1 MTMTSPMT
9 PIITVVTILPATNR
23 NRIPRRDQGFTLIE
37 VLIAFV
43 VLSVGVLGIISL
55 LIMSKSSLHQSIQRT
70 RAVDLADGIVE
81 RIRVNP
87 AGLAAYIGS
96 NPLGND
102 TLDDPALDCTAA
114 SCTPEQLAAHD
125 LWAWE
130 QALDGA
136 RITIDG
142 ENSGGLIS
150 PVACITFTALN
161 GLNRSGML
169 NVIIQWQGLTST
181 SDAVQ
186 DGETVCGGANDD
198 GLNLTRRQVVVNTL
212 VLDEAEF

>member
-1 MTMTSPMT
+1 M
-9 PIITVVTILPATNR
+9 TVVTTLPATNR
-23 NRIPRRDQGFTLIE
+23 HRFRGQDQGFTLIE

-70 RAVDLADGIVE
+70 RAIDLADGIVE

-87 AGLAAYIGS
+87 AGLLDYIGS
-96 NPLGND
+96 NPLGGA
-102 TLDDPALDCTAA
+102 TLGDDPALDCTAA
-114 SCTPEQLAAHD
+114 VCTSAELAAYD

-136 RITIDG
+136 SITVDG
-142 ENSGGLIS
+142 ANAGGLIS
-150 PVACITFTALN
+150 PSACITFTALN

-169 NVIIQWQGLTST
+169 NVIIQWRGLSKS

-186 DGETVCGGANDD
+186 VGETVCDDD
-198 GLNLTRRQVVVNTL
+198 GAAAGADDYRRQVVVNTL